1 MAHRNQTEKKPLAVV
16 IDDEFI
22 IRELAA
28 SVLEDLD
35 YDIRG
40 FTTADEAIDFI
51 HENHQAIA
59 VVYTDIRM
67 PGKIDGETLARKVA
81 QTYPRVKVI
90 ISSGHKRLADQD
102 PRDGTLFM
110 AKPWSPSDFKRLVTG
125 LNQR

>member
-1 MAHRNQTEKKPLAVV
+1 MAQRLQTKQKPLAVV

-22 IRELAA
+22 IRELAT

-40 FTTADEAIDFI
+40 FTTADDAIDFI
-51 HENHQAIA
+51 HENHQSIA
-59 VVYTDIRM
+59 VIYTDIRM

-81 QTYPRVKVI
+81 QTYPRLKVI
-90 ISSGHKRLADQD
+90 ISSGHTRLADQD
-102 PRDGTLFM
+102 PNDGTIFM
-110 AKPWSPSDFKRLVTG
+110 AKPWSPADFKRLLTG